1 MSRDDI
7 INKTIEWF
15 RNQKSRG
22 VGYSMINR
30 KGPDNYDCSS
40 SMFFSIINAFNIP
53 YKDGDHIYNTSD
65 LGQLLE
71 KVGYEIV
78 TEDHD
83 WTAQKGDIIIWAKI
97 KGVPGSGAHTALFT
111 SNDTLIHCNYNGHGI
126 TEDPESK
133 LYSLY
138 KWTYVVY
145 RLKEEVKGGDEMEK
159 IQERYMIH
167 GDYSIDTL
175 PWFCEDRKFVKMS
188 TEYNGYVVT
197 VTRKW
202 GNYYYS
208 RYLGGWIDYRA
219 LVPVE
224 TIPEKTLTIKK
235 GGYSIDTKPWGTAGF
250 KTVMKTDSMIGK
262 DLLVTAKRGGY
273 YYAHQI
279 AKWIDMRAFE

>member
-1 MSRDDI
+1 MSRDDR
-7 INKTIEWF
+7 INKIIEWF

-40 SMFFSIINAFNIP
+40 SMFFSIINAFNLP

-83 WTAQKGDIIIWAKI
+83 WNAQKGDIIIWAKI

-145 RLKEEVKGGDEMEK
+145 RLKEEVKGEDEMEK

-175 PWFCEDRKFVKMS
+175 PWFCEDRQFIKMS

-262 DLLVTAKRGGY
+262 DLLITAKRGGY